1 MKYEVLKHYKNSDSP
16 EIVFRGDFE
25 QCISFCEEKYKKS
38 VLNFPDELVWSDGE
52 TTCEIFENL
61 DDANL
66 N

>member
-1 MKYEVLKHYKNSDSP
+1 MKYQVIKHYKNSDNP
-16 EIVFRGDFE
+16 EVTFEGDFE

-38 VLNFPDELVWSDGE
+38 VLNFPDELIWSDDW

-61 DDANL
+61 DGANL